1 MENFITAVRSA
12 LVLLAFFA
20 SWTHAAP
27 IVMDEIAAIVD
38 DDIIARS
45 EIENRLATIKAQAAN
60 PASLPPDNAL
70 REQII
75 ERLIVEKLQLQV
87 ARRAGIRVSD
97 SELNDAMRRIAEQ
110 NQLTLDQF
118 RQAIEQ
124 DGLSYNDMRRQ
135 VEQEIMIGRVQQG
148 VMNSRIEISTNEID
162 DFLATEA
169 GQELTADEFRV
180 GHILI
185 PFKGGTSSNSV
196 NAAKAEADAIIEAL
210 ATGSNFQSLAM
221 EKSAGSNALEGGDL
235 GWRKPSALPTLF
247 ADIAVDMS
255 VEEVKGPIRS
265 SSGFHIIK
273 MIQRR
278 GATAEG
284 LIDQTRVRHV
294 LIKPNEIRSLEE
306 ARQLAE
312 DLRGEIV
319 AGRDFG
325 EVARLYSE
333 DPGSALS
340 GGDLGWNTGREFV
353 PAFASMM
360 RGTEEGVVSPVFQ
373 SDFGF
378 HFLEVTGKR
387 VEDFSDMFKRNQ
399 VENYLRNQSFEEEV
413 DNWVREIREDAFVE
427 IRS

>member
-1 MENFITAVRSA
+1 MEKFINAVRSA
-12 LVLLAFFA
+12 LVLLAFSA

-87 ARRAGIRVSD
+87 ARRAGIRISD
-97 SELNDAMRRIAEQ
+97 AELNDAMRRIAEQ
-110 NQLTLDQF
+110 NQMSLDQF

-148 VMNSRIEISTNEID
+148 VMNSRIEIGTNEID

-185 PFKGGTSSNSV
+185 PFKGGTSSDSI

-210 ATGSNFQSLAM
+210 ASGSNFQSLAM

-247 ADIAVDMS
+247 ADIAVDMV

-312 DLRGEIV
+312 TCATRSSLAVILAKSRGCTQRI
-319 AGRDFG
+319 
-325 EVARLYSE
+325 
-333 DPGSALS
+333 
-340 GGDLGWNTGREFV
+340 
-353 PAFASMM
+353 
-360 RGTEEGVVSPVFQ
+360 PVQ
-373 SDFGF
+373 
-378 HFLEVTGKR
+378 H
-387 VEDFSDMFKRNQ
+387 
-399 VENYLRNQSFEEEV
+399 
-413 DNWVREIREDAFVE
+413 
-427 IRS
+427 